1 MDPDSYLSVF
11 SAIEVTPPSG
21 GAILAII
28 LAGLFLCVSAFV
40 SASEIAYFS
49 LSSEE
54 LHEFDDD
61 ESSTNNLVKKL
72 LAKPEYLLA
81 TILISNNLVNVAIV
95 ILCNFFFSDILHFHS
110 DLLDF
115 IFQTILLTFLL
126 LLFGEVMPKFYAN
139 QKPVSWVK
147 RSCRGL
153 SLLEKIFSPL
163 ANLLVNSTQIVNKH
177 MARKRV
183 NISMNE
189 LSQALEMTQVEAND
203 EKEMLE
209 GIIKF
214 GGKTV
219 QEVMTAR
226 VDITDVEIRTD
237 FKELLDLIIETGYSR
252 LPVYD
257 TTEDD
262 IKGIIYSKDL
272 LPYIGQDASFNWRK
286 LMRRAYFVPETKM
299 IDDLLEEFRTKKIHM
314 AIVVDEFG
322 GTSGIVTMEDILE
335 EIVGDISDEYDEEE
349 KNYVKIDDNT
359 YIFEGKTVLNDFYKI
374 TGLEENEFG
383 DKAEDAET
391 LAGLI
396 LDIKEDFPKVKE
408 QIDYGRCSFV
418 VLELDKRRIGKVKVK
433 STRLHR
439 RTNNAENLLPP

>member
-61 ESSTNNLVKKL
+61 ESTTNVLVKKL

-110 DLLDF
+110 DVLDF

-139 QKPVSWVK
+139 QKPVKWVK

-177 MARKRV
+177 MVRKRA

-272 LPYIGQDASFNWRK
+272 LPYIGQDTSFNWRK

-349 KNYVKIDDNT
+349 KNYVKLDDNT

-374 TGLEENEFG
+374 TGLDESEFG

-433 STRLHR
+433 I
-439 RTNNAENLLPP
+439 NPAAPQDE

>member
-11 SAIEVTPPSG
+11 SSAIEITVPSG
-21 GAILAII
+21 GAILAIV

-49 LSSEE
+49 LTSEE
-54 LHEFDDD
+54 LQEFDE
-61 ESSTNNLVKKL
+61 ESPRDRLVKRL
-72 LAKPEYLLA
+72 LARPEHLLA
-81 TILISNNLVNVAIV
+81 TILISNNLVNVAVV
-95 ILCNFFFSDILHFHS
+95 ILCNFFFSDILHFNS
-110 DLLDF
+110 EVLDF

-126 LLFGEVMPKFYAN
+126 LLFGEVIPKFYAN
-139 QKPVSWVK
+139 LKPVVWARK
-147 RSCRGL
+147 SCKGL
-153 SLLEKIFSPL
+153 SLLGKIFSPL
-163 ANLLVNSTQIVNKH
+163 DNFLVRSTHIVNKRIV
-177 MARKRV
+177 RKNT

-189 LSQALEMTQVEAND
+189 LSQALEMTNVGAND

-219 QEVMTAR
+219 EEVMTAR
-226 VDITDVEIRTD
+226 VDITDIEMRTD
-237 FKELLDLIIETGYSR
+237 FKQLLDTIIETGYSR

-272 LPYIGQDASFNWRK
+272 LPYIGQEASFDWHK

-349 KNYVKIDDNT
+349 KNYTKIDENT
-359 YIFEGKTVLNDFYKI
+359 YIFEGKILLNDFYKI
-374 TGLEENEFG
+374 TGLDENEFG

-396 LDIKEDFPKVKE
+396 LDIKEDFPKIKE
-408 QIDYGRCSFV
+408 QIDYGRCQFI
-418 VLELDKRRIGKVKVK
+418 VLELDRRRIGKVKVIIN
-433 STRLHR
+433 SPS
-439 RTNNAENLLPP
+439 EE

>member
-11 SAIEVTPPSG
+11 SSAIEITAPSG
-21 GAILAII
+21 GAILAIV

-49 LSSEE
+49 LTSEE
-54 LHEFDDD
+54 LQEFDE
-61 ESSTNNLVKKL
+61 ESPRDRLVKRL
-72 LAKPEYLLA
+72 LARPEHLLA
-81 TILISNNLVNVAIV
+81 TILISNNLVNVAVV
-95 ILCNFFFSDILHFHS
+95 ILCNFFFSDILHFNS
-110 DLLDF
+110 EVLDF

-126 LLFGEVMPKFYAN
+126 LLFGEVIPKFYAN
-139 QKPVSWVK
+139 LKPVVWARK
-147 RSCRGL
+147 SCKGL

-163 ANLLVNSTQIVNKH
+163 ANFLVRSTHIVNKRIV
-177 MARKRV
+177 RKNT

-189 LSQALEMTQVEAND
+189 LSQALEMTNVEAND

-219 QEVMTAR
+219 EEVMTAR
-226 VDITDVEIRTD
+226 VDITDIEMRTD
-237 FKELLDLIIETGYSR
+237 FKQLLDTIIETGYSR

-272 LPYIGQDASFNWRK
+272 LPYIGQEASFDWHK

-349 KNYVKIDDNT
+349 NNYTKIDKNT
-359 YIFEGKTVLNDFYKI
+359 YIFEGKILLNDFYKI
-374 TGLEENEFG
+374 TGLDENEFG

-396 LDIKEDFPKVKE
+396 LDIKEDFPKIKE
-408 QIDYGRCSFV
+408 QIDYGRGQFI
-418 VLELDKRRIGKVKVK
+418 VLELDKRRIGKVKVIIN
-433 STRLHR
+433 SPS
-439 RTNNAENLLPP
+439 EE

>member
-1 MDPDSYLSVF
+1 MDPDSYSSAF
-11 SAIEVTPPSG
+11 SSAIEITAPSG
-21 GAILAII
+21 GAILAIV

-49 LSSEE
+49 LTSEE
-54 LHEFDDD
+54 LQEFDE
-61 ESSTNNLVKKL
+61 ESPRDRLVKRL
-72 LAKPEYLLA
+72 LARPEHLLA
-81 TILISNNLVNVAIV
+81 TILISNNLVNVAVV
-95 ILCNFFFSDILHFHS
+95 ILCNFFFSDILHFNS
-110 DLLDF
+110 EVLDF

-126 LLFGEVMPKFYAN
+126 LLFGEVIPKFYAN
-139 QKPVSWVK
+139 LKPVVWARK
-147 RSCRGL
+147 SCKGL

-163 ANLLVNSTQIVNKH
+163 ANFLVRSTHIVNKRIV
-177 MARKRV
+177 RKNT

-189 LSQALEMTQVEAND
+189 LSQALEMTNVEAND

-219 QEVMTAR
+219 EEVMTAR
-226 VDITDVEIRTD
+226 VDITDIEMRTD
-237 FKELLDLIIETGYSR
+237 FKQLLDTIIETGYSR

-272 LPYIGQDASFNWRK
+272 LPYIGQESSFDWHK

-349 KNYVKIDDNT
+349 NNYTKIDENT
-359 YIFEGKTVLNDFYKI
+359 YIFEGKILLNDFYKI
-374 TGLEENEFG
+374 TGLDENEFG

-396 LDIKEDFPKVKE
+396 LDIKEDFPKIKE
-408 QIDYGRCSFV
+408 QIDYGRCQFI
-418 VLELDKRRIGKVKVK
+418 VLELDKRRIGKVKVIIN
-433 STRLHR
+433 SPS
-439 RTNNAENLLPP
+439 EE

>member
-11 SAIEVTPPSG
+11 SSAIEITAPSG
-21 GAILAII
+21 GAILAIV

-49 LSSEE
+49 LTSEE
-54 LHEFDDD
+54 LQEFDE
-61 ESSTNNLVKKL
+61 ESPRDRLVKRL
-72 LAKPEYLLA
+72 LARPEHLLA
-81 TILISNNLVNVAIV
+81 TILISNNLVNVAVV
-95 ILCNFFFSDILHFHS
+95 ILCNFFFSDILHFNS
-110 DLLDF
+110 EVLDF

-126 LLFGEVMPKFYAN
+126 LLFGEVIPKFYAN
-139 QKPVSWVK
+139 LKPVVWARK
-147 RSCRGL
+147 SCKGL
-153 SLLEKIFSPL
+153 SLLGKIFSPL
-163 ANLLVNSTQIVNKH
+163 ANFLVRSTHIVNKRIV
-177 MARKRV
+177 RKNT

-189 LSQALEMTQVEAND
+189 LSQALEMTNVEAND

-219 QEVMTAR
+219 EEVMTAR
-226 VDITDVEIRTD
+226 VDITDIEMRTD
-237 FKELLDLIIETGYSR
+237 FKQLLDTIIETGYSR

-272 LPYIGQDASFNWRK
+272 LPYIVQEASFDWHK

-349 KNYVKIDDNT
+349 KNYTKIDENT
-359 YIFEGKTVLNDFYKI
+359 YIFEGKILLNDFYKI
-374 TGLEENEFG
+374 TGLDENEFG

-396 LDIKEDFPKVKE
+396 LDIKEDFPKIKE
-408 QIDYGRCSFV
+408 QIDYGRCQFI
-418 VLELDKRRIGKVKVK
+418 VLELDKRRIGKVKVIIN
-433 STRLHR
+433 SSS
-439 RTNNAENLLPP
+439 EE

>member
-11 SAIEVTPPSG
+11 SSAIEITAPSG
-21 GAILAII
+21 GAILAIV

-49 LSSEE
+49 LTSEE
-54 LHEFDDD
+54 LQEFDE
-61 ESSTNNLVKKL
+61 ESPRDRLVKRL
-72 LAKPEYLLA
+72 LARPEHLLA
-81 TILISNNLVNVAIV
+81 TILISNNLVNVAVV
-95 ILCNFFFSDILHFHS
+95 ILCNFFFSDILHFNS
-110 DLLDF
+110 EVLDF

-126 LLFGEVMPKFYAN
+126 LLFGEVIPKFYAN
-139 QKPVSWVK
+139 LKPVVWARK
-147 RSCRGL
+147 SCKGL
-153 SLLEKIFSPL
+153 SLLGKIFSPL
-163 ANLLVNSTQIVNKH
+163 ANFLVRSTYIVNKRIV
-177 MARKRV
+177 RKNT

-189 LSQALEMTQVEAND
+189 LSQALEMTNVEAND

-219 QEVMTAR
+219 EEVMTAR
-226 VDITDVEIRTD
+226 VDITDIEMRTD
-237 FKELLDLIIETGYSR
+237 FKQLLDTIIETGYSR

-272 LPYIGQDASFNWRK
+272 LPYIGQEASFDWHK

-349 KNYVKIDDNT
+349 KNYTKIDENT
-359 YIFEGKTVLNDFYKI
+359 YIFEGKILLNDFYKI
-374 TGLEENEFG
+374 TGLDENEFG

-396 LDIKEDFPKVKE
+396 LDIKEDFPKIKE
-408 QIDYGRCSFV
+408 QIDYGRCQFI
-418 VLELDKRRIGKVKVK
+418 VLELDKRRIGKVKVIIN
-433 STRLHR
+433 SSS
-439 RTNNAENLLPP
+439 EE

>member
-1 MDPDSYLSVF
+1 MDPDSYSSAF
-11 SAIEVTPPSG
+11 SSAIEITAPSG
-21 GAILAII
+21 GAILAIV

-49 LSSEE
+49 LTSEE
-54 LHEFDDD
+54 LQEFDE
-61 ESSTNNLVKKL
+61 ESPRDRLVKRL
-72 LAKPEYLLA
+72 LARPEHLLA
-81 TILISNNLVNVAIV
+81 TILISNNLVNVAVV
-95 ILCNFFFSDILHFHS
+95 ILCNFFFSDILHFNS
-110 DLLDF
+110 EVLDF

-126 LLFGEVMPKFYAN
+126 LLFGEVIPKFYAN
-139 QKPVSWVK
+139 LKPVVWARK
-147 RSCRGL
+147 SCKGL

-163 ANLLVNSTQIVNKH
+163 ANFLVRSTHIVNKRIV
-177 MARKRV
+177 RKNT

-189 LSQALEMTQVEAND
+189 LSQALEMTNVEAND

-219 QEVMTAR
+219 EEVMTAR
-226 VDITDVEIRTD
+226 VDITDIEMRTD
-237 FKELLDLIIETGYSR
+237 FKQLLDTIIETGYSR

-272 LPYIGQDASFNWRK
+272 LPYIGQEASFDWHK

-349 KNYVKIDDNT
+349 NNYTKIDENT
-359 YIFEGKTVLNDFYKI
+359 YIFEGKILLNDFYKI
-374 TGLEENEFG
+374 TGLDENEFG

-396 LDIKEDFPKVKE
+396 LDIKEDFAKIKE
-408 QIDYGRCSFV
+408 QIDYGRCQFI
-418 VLELDKRRIGKVKVK
+418 VLELDKRRIGKVKVIIN
-433 STRLHR
+433 SPS
-439 RTNNAENLLPP
+439 EE

>member
-11 SAIEVTPPSG
+11 SSAIEITAPSG
-21 GAILAII
+21 GAILAIV

-49 LSSEE
+49 LTSEE
-54 LHEFDDD
+54 LQEFDE
-61 ESSTNNLVKKL
+61 ESPRDRLVKRL
-72 LAKPEYLLA
+72 LARPEHLLA
-81 TILISNNLVNVAIV
+81 TILISNNLVNVAVV
-95 ILCNFFFSDILHFHS
+95 ILCNFFFSDILHFNS
-110 DLLDF
+110 EVLDF

-126 LLFGEVMPKFYAN
+126 LLFGEVIPKFYAN
-139 QKPVSWVK
+139 LKPVVWARK
-147 RSCRGL
+147 SCKGL
-153 SLLEKIFSPL
+153 SLLGKIFSPL
-163 ANLLVNSTQIVNKH
+163 ANFLVRSTHIVNKRIV
-177 MARKRV
+177 RKNT

-189 LSQALEMTQVEAND
+189 LSQALEMTNVGAND

-219 QEVMTAR
+219 EEVMTAR
-226 VDITDVEIRTD
+226 VDITDIEMRTD
-237 FKELLDLIIETGYSR
+237 FKQLLDTIIETGYSR

-272 LPYIGQDASFNWRK
+272 LPHIGQEASFDWHK

-349 KNYVKIDDNT
+349 KNYTKIDENT
-359 YIFEGKTVLNDFYKI
+359 YIFEGKILLNDFYKI
-374 TGLEENEFG
+374 TGLDENEFG

-396 LDIKEDFPKVKE
+396 LDIKEDFPKIKE
-408 QIDYGRCSFV
+408 QIDYGRCQFI
-418 VLELDKRRIGKVKVK
+418 VLELDKRRIGKVKVIIN
-433 STRLHR
+433 SSS
-439 RTNNAENLLPP
+439 EE

>member
-11 SAIEVTPPSG
+11 SSAIEITAPSG
-21 GAILAII
+21 GAILAIV

-49 LSSEE
+49 LTSEE
-54 LHEFDDD
+54 LQEFDE
-61 ESSTNNLVKKL
+61 ESPRDRLVKRL
-72 LAKPEYLLA
+72 LARPEHLLA
-81 TILISNNLVNVAIV
+81 TILISNNLVNVAVV
-95 ILCNFFFSDILHFHS
+95 ILCNFFFSDILHFNS
-110 DLLDF
+110 EVLDF

-126 LLFGEVMPKFYAN
+126 LLFGEVIPKFYAN
-139 QKPVSWVK
+139 LKPVVWARK
-147 RSCRGL
+147 SCKGL
-153 SLLEKIFSPL
+153 FLLGKIFSPL
-163 ANLLVNSTQIVNKH
+163 ANFLVRSTHIVNKRIV
-177 MARKRV
+177 RKNT

-189 LSQALEMTQVEAND
+189 LSQALEMTNVEAND

-219 QEVMTAR
+219 EEVMTAR
-226 VDITDVEIRTD
+226 VDITDIEMRTD
-237 FKELLDLIIETGYSR
+237 FKQLLDTIIETGYSR

-272 LPYIGQDASFNWRK
+272 LPYIGQEASFDWHK

-349 KNYVKIDDNT
+349 KNYTKIDENT
-359 YIFEGKTVLNDFYKI
+359 YIFEGKILLNDFYKI
-374 TGLEENEFG
+374 TGLDENEFG

-396 LDIKEDFPKVKE
+396 LDIKEDFPKIKE
-408 QIDYGRCSFV
+408 QIDYGRCQFI
-418 VLELDKRRIGKVKVK
+418 VLELDKRRIGKVKVIIN
-433 STRLHR
+433 SPS
-439 RTNNAENLLPP
+439 EE

>member
-11 SAIEVTPPSG
+11 SSAIEITAPSG
-21 GAILAII
+21 GAILAIV

-49 LSSEE
+49 LTSEE
-54 LHEFDDD
+54 LQEFDE
-61 ESSTNNLVKKL
+61 ESPRDRLVKRL
-72 LAKPEYLLA
+72 LARPEHLLA
-81 TILISNNLVNVAIV
+81 TILISNNLVNVAVV
-95 ILCNFFFSDILHFHS
+95 ILCNFFFSDILHFNS
-110 DLLDF
+110 EVLDF

-126 LLFGEVMPKFYAN
+126 LLFGEVIPKFYAN
-139 QKPVSWVK
+139 LKPVVWARK
-147 RSCRGL
+147 SCKGL
-153 SLLEKIFSPL
+153 SLLRKIFSPL
-163 ANLLVNSTQIVNKH
+163 ANFLVRSTHIVNKRIV
-177 MARKRV
+177 RKNT

-189 LSQALEMTQVEAND
+189 LSQALEMTNVGAND

-219 QEVMTAR
+219 EEVMTAR
-226 VDITDVEIRTD
+226 VDITDIEMRTD
-237 FKELLDLIIETGYSR
+237 FKQLLDTIIETGYSR

-272 LPYIGQDASFNWRK
+272 LPYIGQEASFDWHK

-349 KNYVKIDDNT
+349 KNYTKIDENT
-359 YIFEGKTVLNDFYKI
+359 YIFEGKILLNDFYKI
-374 TGLEENEFG
+374 TGLDENEFG

-396 LDIKEDFPKVKE
+396 LDIKEDFPKIKE
-408 QIDYGRCSFV
+408 QIDYGRCQFI
-418 VLELDKRRIGKVKVK
+418 VLELDKRRIGKVKVIIN
-433 STRLHR
+433 SPS
-439 RTNNAENLLPP
+439 EE

>member
-1 MDPDSYLSVF
+1 MDPDSYLS
-11 SAIEVTPPSG
+11 AICSVIEITPPSG

-28 LAGLFLCVSAFV
+28 LAALFLCISAFV

-49 LSSEE
+49 LSPEE
-54 LHEFDDD
+54 LQEFEEDTPANV
-61 ESSTNNLVKKL
+61 SIKKL
-72 LAKPEYLLA
+72 LARPEHLLA
-81 TILISNNLVNVAIV
+81 TILITNNLVNVAVV
-95 ILCNFFFSDILHFHS
+95 ILCNLFFSEILHLHS
-110 DLLDF
+110 ELLNF

-126 LLFGEVMPKFYAN
+126 LLFGEVIPKFYAN
-139 QKPVSWVK
+139 QKTIDWVK
-147 RSCRGL
+147 RSYRGL
-153 SLLEKIFSPL
+153 TLLEKIFSPMAL
-163 ANLLVNSTQIVNKH
+163 ILVNSTNIVNKRIS
-177 MARKRV
+177 RKST

-189 LSQALEMTQVEAND
+189 LSQALEMTNVEAND

-226 VDITDVEIRTD
+226 VDITDIEIRTS
-237 FKELLDLIIETGYSR
+237 FKKLLDTIIETGYSR

-272 LPYIGQDASFNWRK
+272 LPYIGQDDSFDWRK

-349 KNYVKIDDNT
+349 KNYIKLDENN
-359 YIFEGKTVLNDFYKI
+359 YIFEGKTLLNDFYKI
-374 TGLEENEFG
+374 TGLNEAEFD

-396 LDIKEDFPKVKE
+396 LDIKEDFPKTNE
-408 QIDYGRCSFV
+408 QIVYGRCKFL
-418 VLELDKRRIGKVKVK
+418 VLELDKRRIGKVKV
-433 STRLHR
+433 TIEP
-439 RTNNAENLLPP
+439 TPDE

>member
-11 SAIEVTPPSG
+11 SSAIEITAPSG
-21 GAILAII
+21 GAILAIV

-49 LSSEE
+49 LTSEE
-54 LHEFDDD
+54 LQEFDE
-61 ESSTNNLVKKL
+61 ESPRDRLVKRL
-72 LAKPEYLLA
+72 LAHPEHLLA
-81 TILISNNLVNVAIV
+81 TILISNNLVNVAVV
-95 ILCNFFFSDILHFHS
+95 ILCNFFFSDILHFNS
-110 DLLDF
+110 EVLDF
-115 IFQTILLTFLL
+115 ISQTILLTFLL
-126 LLFGEVMPKFYAN
+126 LLFGEVIPKFYAN
-139 QKPVSWVK
+139 LKPVVWARK
-147 RSCRGL
+147 SCKGL
-153 SLLEKIFSPL
+153 SLLGKIFSPL
-163 ANLLVNSTQIVNKH
+163 ANFLVRSTHIVNKRIV
-177 MARKRV
+177 RKNT

-189 LSQALEMTQVEAND
+189 LSQ
-203 EKEMLE
+203 
-209 GIIKF
+209 
-214 GGKTV
+214 
-219 QEVMTAR
+219 
-226 VDITDVEIRTD
+226 
-237 FKELLDLIIETGYSR
+237 LLDTIIETGYSR

-272 LPYIGQDASFNWRK
+272 LPYIGQEVSFDWHK

-349 KNYVKIDDNT
+349 KNYTKIDENT
-359 YIFEGKTVLNDFYKI
+359 YMFEGKILLNDFYKI
-374 TGLEENEFG
+374 TGLDENEFG

-396 LDIKEDFPKVKE
+396 LDIKEDFPKIKE
-408 QIDYGRCSFV
+408 QIDYGRCQFI
-418 VLELDKRRIGKVKVK
+418 VLELDKRRIGKVKVIIN
-433 STRLHR
+433 SPS
-439 RTNNAENLLPP
+439 EE

>member
-11 SAIEVTPPSG
+11 SSAIEITAPSG
-21 GAILAII
+21 GAILAIV

-49 LSSEE
+49 LTSEE
-54 LHEFDDD
+54 LQEFDE
-61 ESSTNNLVKKL
+61 ESPRDRLVKRL
-72 LAKPEYLLA
+72 LARPEHLLA
-81 TILISNNLVNVAIV
+81 TILISNNLVNVAVV
-95 ILCNFFFSDILHFHS
+95 ILCNFFFSDILHFNS
-110 DLLDF
+110 EVLDF

-126 LLFGEVMPKFYAN
+126 LLFGEVIPKFYAN
-139 QKPVSWVK
+139 LKPVVWARK
-147 RSCRGL
+147 SCNGL
-153 SLLEKIFSPL
+153 SLLGKIFSPL
-163 ANLLVNSTQIVNKH
+163 ANFLVRSTHIVNKRIV
-177 MARKRV
+177 RKNT

-189 LSQALEMTQVEAND
+189 LSQALEMTNVEAND

-219 QEVMTAR
+219 EEVMTAR
-226 VDITDVEIRTD
+226 VDITDIEMRTD
-237 FKELLDLIIETGYSR
+237 FKQLLDTIIETGYSR

-272 LPYIGQDASFNWRK
+272 LPYIGQEASFDWHK

-349 KNYVKIDDNT
+349 KNYTKIDENT
-359 YIFEGKTVLNDFYKI
+359 YIFEGKILLNDFYKI
-374 TGLEENEFG
+374 TGLDENEFG

-396 LDIKEDFPKVKE
+396 LDIKEDFPKIKE
-408 QIDYGRCSFV
+408 QIDYGRCQFI
-418 VLELDKRRIGKVKVK
+418 VLELDKRRIGKVKVIIN
-433 STRLHR
+433 SPS
-439 RTNNAENLLPP
+439 EE

>member
-1 MDPDSYLSVF
+1 LDPDSYSSAF
-11 SAIEVTPPSG
+11 SSAIEITAPSG
-21 GAILAII
+21 GAILAIV

-49 LSSEE
+49 LTSEE
-54 LHEFDDD
+54 LQEFDE
-61 ESSTNNLVKKL
+61 ESPRDRLVKRL
-72 LAKPEYLLA
+72 LARPEHLLA
-81 TILISNNLVNVAIV
+81 TILISNNLVNVAVV
-95 ILCNFFFSDILHFHS
+95 ILCNFFFSDILHFNS
-110 DLLDF
+110 EVLDF

-126 LLFGEVMPKFYAN
+126 LLFGEVIPKFYAN
-139 QKPVSWVK
+139 LKPVVWARK
-147 RSCRGL
+147 SCKGL

-163 ANLLVNSTQIVNKH
+163 ANFLVRSTHIVNKRIV
-177 MARKRV
+177 RKNT

-189 LSQALEMTQVEAND
+189 LSQALEMTNVEAND

-219 QEVMTAR
+219 EEVMTAR
-226 VDITDVEIRTD
+226 VDITDIEMRTD
-237 FKELLDLIIETGYSR
+237 FKQLLDTIIETGYSR

-272 LPYIGQDASFNWRK
+272 LPYIGQEASFDWHK

-349 KNYVKIDDNT
+349 KNYTKIDENT
-359 YIFEGKTVLNDFYKI
+359 YIFEGKILLNDFYKI
-374 TGLEENEFG
+374 TGLDENEFG

-396 LDIKEDFPKVKE
+396 LDIKEDFPKIKE
-408 QIDYGRCSFV
+408 QIDYGRCQFI
-418 VLELDKRRIGKVKVK
+418 VLELDKRRIGKVKVIIN
-433 STRLHR
+433 SPS
-439 RTNNAENLLPP
+439 EE

>member
-11 SAIEVTPPSG
+11 SSAIEITAPSG
-21 GAILAII
+21 GAILAIV

-49 LSSEE
+49 LTSEE
-54 LHEFDDD
+54 LQEFDE
-61 ESSTNNLVKKL
+61 ESPRDRLVKRL
-72 LAKPEYLLA
+72 LARPEHLLA
-81 TILISNNLVNVAIV
+81 TILISNNLVNVAVV
-95 ILCNFFFSDILHFHS
+95 ILCNFFFSDILHFNS
-110 DLLDF
+110 EVLDF

-126 LLFGEVMPKFYAN
+126 LLFGEVIPKFYAN
-139 QKPVSWVK
+139 LKPVVWARK
-147 RSCRGL
+147 SCKGL
-153 SLLEKIFSPL
+153 SLLGKIFSPL
-163 ANLLVNSTQIVNKH
+163 ANFLVRSTHIVNKRIV
-177 MARKRV
+177 RKNT

-189 LSQALEMTQVEAND
+189 LSQALEMTNVEAND

-219 QEVMTAR
+219 EEVMTAR
-226 VDITDVEIRTD
+226 VDITDIEMRTD
-237 FKELLDLIIETGYSR
+237 FKQLLATIIETGYSR

-272 LPYIGQDASFNWRK
+272 LPYIGQEASFDWHK

-349 KNYVKIDDNT
+349 KNYTKIDENT
-359 YIFEGKTVLNDFYKI
+359 YLFKEKILINDFYKI
-374 TGLEENEFG
+374 TGLDENEFG

-396 LDIKEDFPKVKE
+396 LDIKEDFPKIKE
-408 QIDYGRCSFV
+408 QIYYGRCQFI
-418 VLELDKRRIGKVKVK
+418 VLELDKRSFGKVKVIII
-433 STRLHR
+433 SSS
-439 RTNNAENLLPP
+439 EE

>member
-11 SAIEVTPPSG
+11 SSAIEITVPSG
-21 GAILAII
+21 GAILAIV

-49 LSSEE
+49 LTSEE
-54 LHEFDDD
+54 LQEFDE
-61 ESSTNNLVKKL
+61 ESPRDRLVKRL
-72 LAKPEYLLA
+72 LARPEHLLA
-81 TILISNNLVNVAIV
+81 TILISNNLVNVAVV
-95 ILCNFFFSDILHFHS
+95 ILCNFFFSDILHFNS
-110 DLLDF
+110 EVLDF

-126 LLFGEVMPKFYAN
+126 LLFGEVIPKFYAN
-139 QKPVSWVK
+139 LKPVVWARK
-147 RSCRGL
+147 SCKGL
-153 SLLEKIFSPL
+153 SLLGKIFSPL
-163 ANLLVNSTQIVNKH
+163 AIFLVRSTHIVNKRIV
-177 MARKRV
+177 RKNT

-189 LSQALEMTQVEAND
+189 LSQALEMTNVGAND

-219 QEVMTAR
+219 EEVMTAR
-226 VDITDVEIRTD
+226 VDITDIEMRTD
-237 FKELLDLIIETGYSR
+237 FKQLLDTIIETGYSR

-272 LPYIGQDASFNWRK
+272 LPYIGQEASFDWHK

-349 KNYVKIDDNT
+349 KNYTKIDENT
-359 YIFEGKTVLNDFYKI
+359 YIFEGKILLNDFYKI
-374 TGLEENEFG
+374 TGLDENEFG

-396 LDIKEDFPKVKE
+396 LDIKEDFPKIKE
-408 QIDYGRCSFV
+408 QIDYGRCQFI
-418 VLELDKRRIGKVKVK
+418 VLELDRRRIGKVKVIIN
-433 STRLHR
+433 SPS
-439 RTNNAENLLPP
+439 EE

>member
-11 SAIEVTPPSG
+11 SSAIEITAPSG
-21 GAILAII
+21 GAILAIV

-49 LSSEE
+49 LTSEE
-54 LHEFDDD
+54 LQEFDE
-61 ESSTNNLVKKL
+61 ESPRDRLVKRL
-72 LAKPEYLLA
+72 LARPEHLLA
-81 TILISNNLVNVAIV
+81 TILISNNLVNVAVV
-95 ILCNFFFSDILHFHS
+95 ILCNFFFSDILHFNS
-110 DLLDF
+110 EVLDF
-115 IFQTILLTFLL
+115 IFKTILLTFLL
-126 LLFGEVMPKFYAN
+126 LLFGEVIPKFYAN
-139 QKPVSWVK
+139 LKPVVWARK
-147 RSCRGL
+147 SCKGL
-153 SLLEKIFSPL
+153 SLLGKIFSPL
-163 ANLLVNSTQIVNKH
+163 ANFLVRSTHIVNKRIV
-177 MARKRV
+177 RKNT

-189 LSQALEMTQVEAND
+189 LSQALEMTNVGAND

-219 QEVMTAR
+219 EEVMTAR
-226 VDITDVEIRTD
+226 VDITDIEMRTD
-237 FKELLDLIIETGYSR
+237 FKQLLDTIIETGYSR

-272 LPYIGQDASFNWRK
+272 LPYIGQEASFDWHK

-349 KNYVKIDDNT
+349 KNYTKIDENT
-359 YIFEGKTVLNDFYKI
+359 YIFEGKILLNDFYKI
-374 TGLEENEFG
+374 TGLDENEFG

-396 LDIKEDFPKVKE
+396 LDIKEDFPKIKE
-408 QIDYGRCSFV
+408 QIDYGRCQFI
-418 VLELDKRRIGKVKVK
+418 VLELDKRRIGKVKVIIN
-433 STRLHR
+433 SPS
-439 RTNNAENLLPP
+439 EE

>member
-1 MDPDSYLSVF
+1 MNPDSYLSVF
-11 SAIEVTPPSG
+11 SSAIEITAPSG
-21 GAILAII
+21 GAILAIV

-49 LSSEE
+49 LTSEE
-54 LHEFDDD
+54 LQEFDE
-61 ESSTNNLVKKL
+61 ESPRDRLVKRL
-72 LAKPEYLLA
+72 LAHPEHLLA
-81 TILISNNLVNVAIV
+81 TILISNNL
-95 ILCNFFFSDILHFHS
+95 
-110 DLLDF
+110 
-115 IFQTILLTFLL
+115 
-126 LLFGEVMPKFYAN
+126 FGEVIPKFYAN
-139 QKPVSWVK
+139 LKPVVWARK
-147 RSCRGL
+147 SCKGL
-153 SLLEKIFSPL
+153 SLLGKIFSPL
-163 ANLLVNSTQIVNKH
+163 ANFLVRSTHIVNKRIV
-177 MARKRV
+177 RKNT

-189 LSQALEMTQVEAND
+189 LSQALEMTNVGAND

-219 QEVMTAR
+219 EEVMTAR
-226 VDITDVEIRTD
+226 VDITDIEMRTD
-237 FKELLDLIIETGYSR
+237 YKQLLDTIIETGYSR

-272 LPYIGQDASFNWRK
+272 LPYIGQEASFDWHK

-349 KNYVKIDDNT
+349 KNYTKIDENT
-359 YIFEGKTVLNDFYKI
+359 YIFEGKILLNDFYKI
-374 TGLEENEFG
+374 TGLDENEFG

-396 LDIKEDFPKVKE
+396 LDIKEDFPKIKE
-408 QIDYGRCSFV
+408 QIDYGRCQFI
-418 VLELDKRRIGKVKVK
+418 VLELDKRRIGKVKVIIN
-433 STRLHR
+433 SPS
-439 RTNNAENLLPP
+439 EE

>member
-1 MDPDSYLSVF
+1 MAPDAYLSVF
-11 SAIEVTPPSG
+11 SSAIEITAPSG
-21 GAILAII
+21 GAILAIV

-49 LSSEE
+49 LTSEE
-54 LHEFDDD
+54 LQEFDE
-61 ESSTNNLVKKL
+61 ESPRDRLVKRL
-72 LAKPEYLLA
+72 LARPEHLLA
-81 TILISNNLVNVAIV
+81 TILISNNLVNVAVV
-95 ILCNFFFSDILHFHS
+95 ILCNFFFSDILHFNS
-110 DLLDF
+110 EVLDF

-126 LLFGEVMPKFYAN
+126 LLFGEVIPKFYAN
-139 QKPVSWVK
+139 LKPVVWARK
-147 RSCRGL
+147 SCKGL
-153 SLLEKIFSPL
+153 SLLGKIFSPL
-163 ANLLVNSTQIVNKH
+163 AKFLVRSTHIVNKRIV
-177 MARKRV
+177 RKNT

-189 LSQALEMTQVEAND
+189 LSQALEMTNVGAND

-219 QEVMTAR
+219 EEVMTAR
-226 VDITDVEIRTD
+226 VDITDIEMRTD
-237 FKELLDLIIETGYSR
+237 FKQLLDTIIETGYSR

-272 LPYIGQDASFNWRK
+272 LPYIGQEASFDWHK

-349 KNYVKIDDNT
+349 KNYTKIDENT
-359 YIFEGKTVLNDFYKI
+359 YIFEGKILLNDFYKI
-374 TGLEENEFG
+374 TGLDENEFG

-396 LDIKEDFPKVKE
+396 LDIKEDFPKIKE
-408 QIDYGRCSFV
+408 QIDYGRCQFI
-418 VLELDKRRIGKVKVK
+418 VLELDKRRIGKVKVIIN
-433 STRLHR
+433 SPS
-439 RTNNAENLLPP
+439 EE

>member
-11 SAIEVTPPSG
+11 SSAIEITAPSG
-21 GAILAII
+21 GAILAIV

-49 LSSEE
+49 LTSEE
-54 LHEFDDD
+54 LQEFDE
-61 ESSTNNLVKKL
+61 ESPRDRLVKRL
-72 LAKPEYLLA
+72 LAHPEHLLA
-81 TILISNNLVNVAIV
+81 TILISNNLVNVAVV
-95 ILCNFFFSDILHFHS
+95 ILCNFFFSDILHFNS
-110 DLLDF
+110 EVLDF

-126 LLFGEVMPKFYAN
+126 LLFGEVIPKFYAN
-139 QKPVSWVK
+139 LKPVVWARK
-147 RSCRGL
+147 SCKGL
-153 SLLEKIFSPL
+153 SLLGKIFSPL
-163 ANLLVNSTQIVNKH
+163 ANFLVRSTHIVNKRIV
-177 MARKRV
+177 RKNT

-189 LSQALEMTQVEAND
+189 LSQALEMTNVEAND

-219 QEVMTAR
+219 EEVMTAR
-226 VDITDVEIRTD
+226 VDITDIEMRTD
-237 FKELLDLIIETGYSR
+237 FKQLLDTIIETGYSR

-272 LPYIGQDASFNWRK
+272 LPYIGQEASFDWHK
-286 LMRRAYFVPETKM
+286 LMRRAY
-299 IDDLLEEFRTKKIHM
+299 
-314 AIVVDEFG
+314 FG

-349 KNYVKIDDNT
+349 KNYTKIDENT
-359 YIFEGKTVLNDFYKI
+359 YIFEGKILLNDFYKI
-374 TGLEENEFG
+374 TGLDENEFG

-396 LDIKEDFPKVKE
+396 LDIKEDFPKIKE
-408 QIDYGRCSFV
+408 QIDYGRCQFI
-418 VLELDKRRIGKVKVK
+418 VLELDKRRIGKVKVIIN
-433 STRLHR
+433 SSS
-439 RTNNAENLLPP
+439 EE

>member
-11 SAIEVTPPSG
+11 SSAIEITAPSG
-21 GAILAII
+21 GAILAIV

-49 LSSEE
+49 LTSEE
-54 LHEFDDD
+54 LQEFDE
-61 ESSTNNLVKKL
+61 ESPRNRLVKRL
-72 LAKPEYLLA
+72 LARPEHLLA
-81 TILISNNLVNVAIV
+81 TILISNNLVNVAVV
-95 ILCNFFFSDILHFHS
+95 ILCNFFFSDILHFNS
-110 DLLDF
+110 EVLDF

-126 LLFGEVMPKFYAN
+126 LLFGEVIPKFYAN
-139 QKPVSWVK
+139 LKPVVWARK
-147 RSCRGL
+147 SCKGL
-153 SLLEKIFSPL
+153 SLLGKTFSPL
-163 ANLLVNSTQIVNKH
+163 ANFLVHSTHIVNKRIV
-177 MARKRV
+177 RKNT

-189 LSQALEMTQVEAND
+189 LSQALEMTNVGAND

-219 QEVMTAR
+219 EEVMTAR
-226 VDITDVEIRTD
+226 VDITDIEMRTD
-237 FKELLDLIIETGYSR
+237 FKQLLDTIIETGYSR

-272 LPYIGQDASFNWRK
+272 LPYIGQEASFDWHK

-349 KNYVKIDDNT
+349 KNYTKIDENT
-359 YIFEGKTVLNDFYKI
+359 YIFEGKILLNDFYKI
-374 TGLEENEFG
+374 TGLDENEFG

-396 LDIKEDFPKVKE
+396 LDIKEDFPKIKE
-408 QIDYGRCSFV
+408 QIDYGRCQFI
-418 VLELDKRRIGKVKVK
+418 VLELDKRRIGKVKVIIN
-433 STRLHR
+433 SPS
-439 RTNNAENLLPP
+439 EE

>member
-61 ESSTNNLVKKL
+61 ESTTNVLVKKL

-110 DLLDF
+110 DVLDF

-177 MARKRV
+177 MVRKRA

-349 KNYVKIDDNT
+349 KNYVKLDDNT

-374 TGLEENEFG
+374 TGLDESEFG

-433 STRLHR
+433 I
-439 RTNNAENLLPP
+439 NPAAPQDE

>member
-110 DLLDF
+110 DVLDF

-139 QKPVSWVK
+139 QKPVKWVK

-177 MARKRV
+177 MVRKRA

-349 KNYVKIDDNT
+349 KNYVKLDDNT

-374 TGLEENEFG
+374 TGLDESEFG

-433 STRLHR
+433 INPAVSQD
-439 RTNNAENLLPP
+439 E

>member
-1 MDPDSYLSVF
+1 LDPDSYSSAF
-11 SAIEVTPPSG
+11 SSAIEITAPSG
-21 GAILAII
+21 GAILAIV

-49 LSSEE
+49 LTSEE
-54 LHEFDDD
+54 LQEFDE
-61 ESSTNNLVKKL
+61 ESPRDRLVKRL
-72 LAKPEYLLA
+72 LARPEHLLA
-81 TILISNNLVNVAIV
+81 TILISNNLVNVAVV
-95 ILCNFFFSDILHFHS
+95 ILCNFFFSDILHFNS
-110 DLLDF
+110 EVLDF

-126 LLFGEVMPKFYAN
+126 LLFGEVIPKFYAN
-139 QKPVSWVK
+139 LKPVVWARK
-147 RSCRGL
+147 SCKGL

-163 ANLLVNSTQIVNKH
+163 ANFLVRSTHIVNKRIV
-177 MARKRV
+177 RKNT

-189 LSQALEMTQVEAND
+189 LSQALEMTNVEAND

-219 QEVMTAR
+219 EEVMTAR
-226 VDITDVEIRTD
+226 VDITDIEMRTD
-237 FKELLDLIIETGYSR
+237 FKQLLDTIIETGYSR

-272 LPYIGQDASFNWRK
+272 LPYIGQEASFDWHK

-349 KNYVKIDDNT
+349 NNYTKIDENT
-359 YIFEGKTVLNDFYKI
+359 YIFEGKILLNDFYKI
-374 TGLEENEFG
+374 TGLDENEFG

-396 LDIKEDFPKVKE
+396 LDIKEDFPKIKE
-408 QIDYGRCSFV
+408 QIDYGRCQFI
-418 VLELDKRRIGKVKVK
+418 VLELDKRRIGKVKVIIN
-433 STRLHR
+433 SPS
-439 RTNNAENLLPP
+439 EE